1 MSKKEYLDAKERA
14 LTKLKVAAADKK
26 VDEKII
32 PILEILNGI
41 EGVYTSSSCAGR
53 IVLLQI
59 PRLGD
64 KRGAVFLGIWH
75 RPIVSEEITAAA
87 TKATKGVLWLLAQA
101 PILHI
106 GVQITDLADILIK
119 TAVLSGF
126 KNSAM
131 KSSGK
136 KTIIELSSTER
147 LDAPIGRDGCFYCEG
162 DYLRLLTEIANEVM
176 ERSQQKLIR
185 LERNLRNI
193 ADGL

>member
-1 MSKKEYLDAKERA
+1 MGGKEYLDAKERA
-14 LTKLKVAAADKK
+14 LIKLVAASADHK
-26 VDEKII
+26 VDEKIL
-32 PILEILNGI
+32 PILGILNGM

-64 KRGAVFLGIWH
+64 KRGAVFLGVWH
-75 RPIVSEEITAAA
+75 RLIVSEEIILAA
-87 TKATKGVLWLLAQA
+87 TKATQGSLWLLAQS

-106 GVQITDLADILIK
+106 GVQTTDLANKLIK

-126 KNSAM
+126 KNSVL
-131 KSSGK
+131 KSIGK
-136 KTIIELSSTER
+136 KIMVEFSSTER
-147 LDAPIGRDGCFYCEG
+147 LDAPIGRNGCLYCEG
-162 DYLRLLTEIANEVM
+162 DYLHLLTEIANEVI

-193 ADGL
+193 ANGL

>member
-1 MSKKEYLDAKERA
+1 MNKKEYLDAKQRA
-14 LTKLKVAAADKK
+14 LTKLKVASADNK
-26 VDEKII
+26 VDEKIL
-32 PILEILNGI
+32 PILEILNKI
-41 EGVYTSSSCAGR
+41 DGVYTSSSCAGR

-64 KRGAVFLGIWH
+64 KRNAVFLGIWH
-75 RPIVSEEITAAA
+75 RPIVSEEITIAAS
-87 TKATKGVLWLLAQA
+87 KATQGSLWLLAQA

-106 GVQITDLADILIK
+106 GVQTTELANILIK

-136 KTIIELSSTER
+136 KTVIELSSTER
-147 LDAPIGRDGCFYCEG
+147 LDAPIGRNGRLYCKG
-162 DYLRLLTEIANEVM
+162 DYLHLLTEIANEVI

-193 ADGL
+193 TNGL

>member
-1 MSKKEYLDAKERA
+1 MGRKEYLDAKERA
-14 LTKLKVAAADKK
+14 LKKLKAASIDNK
-26 VDEKII
+26 VDEKIL

-64 KRGAVFLGIWH
+64 KRGAVFLGVWH
-75 RPIVSEEITAAA
+75 RIVVPEEITFAAQ
-87 TKATKGVLWLLAQA
+87 KATKGIIWILAQA

-106 GVQITDLADILIK
+106 GVESTDVATLLIK

-147 LDAPIGRDGCFYCEG
+147 LDAPIGRNGCLYCEG
-162 DYLRLLTEIANEVM
+162 DYLHLLIEIANEVIG
-176 ERSQQKLIR
+176 RSQQKLIR
-185 LERNLRNI
+185 FERNLRNI
-193 ADGL
+193 APDL

>member
-1 MSKKEYLDAKERA
+1 MNKKEYLDAKERA
-14 LTKLKVAAADKK
+14 MTKLRIASIDNK
-26 VDEKII
+26 VDEKIL
-32 PILEILNGI
+32 PILEILNRI

-59 PRLGD
+59 PSLGD
-64 KRGAVFLGIWH
+64 KQGAVFLGIWH
-75 RPIVSEEITAAA
+75 RPIVSEEITSAA
-87 TKATKGVLWLLAQA
+87 TKATQGSLWLLAQA

-106 GVQITDLADILIK
+106 GVQTTALANIIIK
-119 TAVLSGF
+119 TAVFSGF

-131 KSSGK
+131 KSTGK

-147 LDAPIGRDGCFYCEG
+147 LDAPIGRNGCLYCEG
-162 DYLRLLTEIANEVM
+162 DYLHLLTEIANEVI

-185 LERNLRNI
+185 LEKNLRNI

>member
-1 MSKKEYLDAKERA
+1 MNKKEYLDAKKKA
-14 LTKLKVAAADKK
+14 LSKLKAATSNKK
-26 VDEKII
+26 VDEKIL
-32 PILEILNGI
+32 PILELLNRM

-64 KRGAVFLGIWH
+64 KRNAVFLDSWH
-75 RPIVSEEITAAA
+75 RTIVSEEITSAAA
-87 TKATKGVLWLLAQA
+87 KATQGTLWLLAQA

-106 GVQITDLADILIK
+106 GVHTTDLATTLIK
-119 TAVLSGF
+119 IGVLSGF
-126 KNSAM
+126 KNSSM

-147 LDAPIGRDGCFYCEG
+147 LDAPIGRNGCLYCEG
-162 DYLRLLTEIANEVM
+162 EYLHLLTEIANEVM

-185 LERNLRNI
+185 LEGNLKNI
-193 ADGL
+193 AYGL

>member
-1 MSKKEYLDAKERA
+1 MGRKEYLDAKERA
-14 LTKLKVAAADKK
+14 LEKLKAASADKR
-26 VDEKII
+26 VDEKIL

-59 PRLGD
+59 PQLGD
-64 KRGAVFLGIWH
+64 KRGAVFLGVWH
-75 RPIVSEEITAAA
+75 RTIVPEDLTTAAK
-87 TKATKGVLWLLAQA
+87 KATKGFLWILAQS

-106 GVQITDLADILIK
+106 GVQSTDLATILIK

-136 KTIIELSSTER
+136 KTFIELSSTER
-147 LDAPIGRDGCFYCEG
+147 LDAPIGRNGCLYCEG
-162 DYLRLLTEIANEVM
+162 DYLHLLTEIANEVID
-176 ERSQQKLIR
+176 RSQQKLIR
-185 LERNLRNI
+185 FERNLRNI
-193 ADGL
+193 APGL

>member
-1 MSKKEYLDAKERA
+1 MGNKEYLDAKERA
-14 LTKLKVAAADKK
+14 LVKLMAASADHE
-26 VDEKII
+26 VDEKIL
-32 PILEILNGI
+32 PILGVLNGM

-75 RPIVSEEITAAA
+75 RPIVSEEITSAT
-87 TKATKGVLWLLAQA
+87 TKATQGYLWLLAQA

-106 GVQITDLADILIK
+106 GVQTTELADMLIK

-131 KSSGK
+131 KSTGK
-136 KTIIELSSTER
+136 KTVIEVSSTER
-147 LDAPIGRDGCFYCEG
+147 LDAPLGRNGRLFCTE
-162 DYLRLLTEIANEVM
+162 DYLHLLTEIANEVI

-193 ADGL
+193 ANHL

>member
-1 MSKKEYLDAKERA
+1 MNKKEYLDAKERA
-14 LTKLKVAAADKK
+14 LTKLKVASADKK
-26 VDEKII
+26 VDEKIL

-64 KRGAVFLGIWH
+64 KRGAVFLGVWH
-75 RPIVSEEITAAA
+75 RSIVSEEITSAAV
-87 TKATKGVLWLLAQA
+87 KATQGILWLLAQA

-106 GVQITDLADILIK
+106 GVETTDLATILIK

-126 KNSAM
+126 KNSSM

-136 KTIIELSSTER
+136 KTVVELSSTER
-147 LDAPIGRDGCFYCEG
+147 LDAPIGRNGCLYCEG
-162 DYLRLLTEIANEVM
+162 DYLHLLTEIANEVI

-193 ADGL
+193 AHGL

>member
-1 MSKKEYLDAKERA
+1 MGNKEYLDAKERA
-14 LTKLKVAAADKK
+14 LEKLMAASADHE
-26 VDEKII
+26 VDEKIL
-32 PILEILNGI
+32 PILGVLNGM

-75 RPIVSEEITAAA
+75 RPIVSEEITSAA
-87 TKATKGVLWLLAQA
+87 TKATQGYLWLLAQA

-106 GVQITDLADILIK
+106 GVQTTELADMLIK

-131 KSSGK
+131 KSTGK
-136 KTIIELSSTER
+136 KTVIEVSSTER
-147 LDAPIGRDGCFYCEG
+147 LDAPLGRNGRLFCTE
-162 DYLRLLTEIANEVM
+162 DYLHLLTEIANEVI
-176 ERSQQKLIR
+176 ERSQLKLIR

-193 ADGL
+193 ANHL

>member
-1 MSKKEYLDAKERA
+1 MKTKEYLDAKERA
-14 LTKLKVAAADKK
+14 LTKLKVASADKK
-26 VDEKII
+26 VDEKIE

-75 RPIVSEEITAAA
+75 RPIVSEEITLAA
-87 TKATKGVLWLLAQA
+87 TKATQGSLWLLAQA

-106 GVQITDLADILIK
+106 GVQTTDLATMIIK

-131 KSSGK
+131 KSTGK
-136 KTIIELSSTER
+136 KTMVELSSTER
-147 LDAPIGRDGCFYCEG
+147 LDAPIGRNGCLYCGEV
-162 DYLRLLTEIANEVM
+162 YLHLLTEIANEVI

-193 ADGL
+193 TIGL